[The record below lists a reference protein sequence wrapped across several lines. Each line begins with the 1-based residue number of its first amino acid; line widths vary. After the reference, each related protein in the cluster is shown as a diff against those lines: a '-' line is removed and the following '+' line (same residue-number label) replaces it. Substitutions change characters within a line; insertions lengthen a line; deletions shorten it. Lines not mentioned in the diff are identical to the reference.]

1 MADHHI
7 RKRRWWVYPLA
18 AVWLLLELL
27 FLQAGWAS
35 GGEGEARA
43 QVASWIVAGHLLVV
57 GLLAW
62 LWHRRSRTRRM
73 E

>member
-1 MADHHI
+1 MADRHT

-18 AVWLLLELL
+18 AGWLLLELL
-27 FLQAGWAS
+27 FVQAGWAS

-43 QVASWIVAGHLLVV
+43 QVASWIVAGYLLVL

-62 LWHRRSRTRRM
+62 LWDRRSRTRHT